1 VALLKQ
7 LHEIAASNPE
17 LTTAA
22 LIERFRDTS
31 DAGILEKLA
40 SKDHLLEQEQFSPFF
55 AETLVTLE
63 DQALAQSI
71 NKLVARAA
79 QEDLDEDSKSRLAD
93 LYRKRAKL
101 RHSREDD

>member
-1 VALLKQ
+1 ML
-7 LHEIAASNPE
+7 
-17 LTTAA
+17 
-22 LIERFRDTS
+22 FRS
-31 DAGILEKLA
+31 
-40 SKDHLLEQEQFSPFF
+40 QFSPFF

-79 QEDLDEDSKSRLAD
+79 QEDLDEGSKSRLAD
-93 LYRKRAKL
+93 LYRQRARL